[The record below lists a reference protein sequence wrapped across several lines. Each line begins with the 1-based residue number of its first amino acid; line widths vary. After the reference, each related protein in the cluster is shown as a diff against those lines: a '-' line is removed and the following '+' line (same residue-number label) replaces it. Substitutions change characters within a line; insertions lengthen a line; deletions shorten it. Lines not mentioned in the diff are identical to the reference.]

1 MSYAT
6 PAKLVCTIATA
17 ATLAAAGCGTTGH
30 NSNSSAGTG
39 TAGVTAAAGGSS
51 AGDFCTLDAKLVA
64 RKQRDLGAALGSDA
78 ANQSQ
83 IVDDL
88 LKDAPV
94 TQSDLIAA
102 APPEPHRYLA
112 DLADPNKMDAMMDNM
127 KGVNDW
133 ALENCDAKYRPLF
146 EWQDKFLGS

>member
-1 MSYAT
+1 M
-6 PAKLVCTIATA
+6 
-17 ATLAAAGCGTTGH
+17 
-30 NSNSSAGTG
+30 
-39 TAGVTAAAGGSS
+39 TAAAGGSS

-64 RKQRDLGAALGSDA
+64 RKQHDLGAALGSDA

-102 APPEPHRYLA
+102 APRSRTAISQTSPIPTR
-112 DLADPNKMDAMMDNM
+112 
-127 KGVNDW
+127 W
-133 ALENCDAKYRPLF
+133 TR
-146 EWQDKFLGS
+146 

>member
-1 MSYAT
+1 MLS
-6 PAKLVCTIATA
+6 KLMCTVAIA
-17 ATLAAAGCGTTGH
+17 ATLATAGCGTAGH
-30 NSNSSAGTG
+30 SSNSSAG

-64 RKQRDLGAALGSDA
+64 RKQHDLGAALGSDA

-112 DLADPNKMDAMMDNM
+112 DLADPNKMDAMLDNM
-127 KGVNDW
+127 KALNDW
-133 ALENCDAKYRPLF
+133 ALKNCDARYRPLF
-146 EWQDKFLGS
+146 EEHGKLVG

>member
-6 PAKLVCTIATA
+6 PAKLVCTVATA

-30 NSNSSAGTG
+30 NSNSSAGAG

-64 RKQRDLGAALGSDA
+64 RKQHDLGAALGSDA

-102 APPEPHRYLA
+102 APRSRTAISQTSPIPTR
-112 DLADPNKMDAMMDNM
+112 
-127 KGVNDW
+127 W
-133 ALENCDAKYRPLF
+133 TR
-146 EWQDKFLGS
+146 

>member
-1 MSYAT
+1 MFLVT
-6 PAKLVCTIATA
+6 TTKLACAAA
-17 ATLAAAGCGTTGH
+17 ATVLVTAGCGG
-30 NSNSSAGTG
+30 SGQSSSAGGAAVPPATG
-39 TAGVTAAAGGSS
+39 GGSS
-51 AGDFCTLDAKLVA
+51 ASDFCTLDAKLVA
-64 RKQRDLGAALGSDA
+64 RKQHDLGAALGSDA

-133 ALENCDAKYRPLF
+133 ALKNCDAKYRPLF